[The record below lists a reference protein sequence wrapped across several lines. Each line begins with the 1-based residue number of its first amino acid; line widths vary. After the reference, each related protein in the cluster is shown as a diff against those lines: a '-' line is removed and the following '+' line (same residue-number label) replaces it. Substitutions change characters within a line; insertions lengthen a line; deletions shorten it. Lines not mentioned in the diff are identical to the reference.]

1 MATRT
6 GLKVPFLVCFN
17 IFYIIFIFLKYIDIS
32 MYFMI
37 FVIISFYMILP
48 NFKKIER
55 FLELFILTFWLAL
68 TARRIQNEYK

>member
-6 GLKVPFLVCFN
+6 GVKIPFLVCFN
-17 IFYIIFIFLKYIDIS
+17 IIYIILKYSKYIDIS

-37 FVIISFYMILP
+37 FANISFYIVLL
-48 NFKKIER
+48 NFEKIER